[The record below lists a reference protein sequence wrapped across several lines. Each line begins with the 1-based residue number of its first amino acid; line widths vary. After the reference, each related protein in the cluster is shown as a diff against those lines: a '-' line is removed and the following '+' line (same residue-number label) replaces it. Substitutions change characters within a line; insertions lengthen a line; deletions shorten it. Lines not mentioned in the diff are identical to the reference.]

1 MRTIY
6 NDKRGDTPPISNNKR
21 AVIIH
26 TNSDTWD
33 TVKGVHAILDQLYRT
48 DLGDGLSR
56 QEFETVG
63 QIQKVLASM
72 LADHGVEVD

>member
-1 MRTIY
+1 MGTVY
-6 NDKRGDTPPISNNKR
+6 NLNRGATLPIQKPKTMLICTSP
-21 AVIIH
+21 
-26 TNSDTWD
+26 DTWD
-33 TVKGVHAILDQLYRT
+33 AVKGVHTILDHLYRT